1 MHIKCKH
8 FVAVLVQGSSGNDKM
23 ILSFVERLV
32 CYLFAQTQ
40 FIAMYQAVIE
50 TELTWQQA
58 KRYKSFM
65 I

>member
-1 MHIKCKH
+1 
-8 FVAVLVQGSSGNDKM
+8 M

-32 CYLFAQTQ
+32 CYLFAQTR
-40 FIAMYQAVIE
+40 FIVMYQAVIE